1 MSSNP
6 IFVHGTDDTI
16 INLDGKEFTLGEL
29 KSLVIDGA
37 TYRKELHRIFGGDD
51 Q

>member
-6 IFVHGTDDTI
+6 IFVRGSDDQV

-37 TYRKELHRIFGGDD
+37 TYRRELRRIFGGESE
-51 Q
+51 